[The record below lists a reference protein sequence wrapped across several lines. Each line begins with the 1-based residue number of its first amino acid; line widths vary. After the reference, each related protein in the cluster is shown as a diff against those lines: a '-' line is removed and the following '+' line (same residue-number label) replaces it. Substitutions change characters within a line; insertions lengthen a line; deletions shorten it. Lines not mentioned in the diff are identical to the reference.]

1 MKAPTG
7 TVISRKIAV
16 DYAEFQDGTEALI
29 LTREHNDDV
38 RLSSDRQRQ

>member
-16 DYAEFQDGTEALI
+16 DDPEFRDGTEVLI